1 MKTQTTPTGSRFSS
15 FLKHAETA
23 IEFLQRED
31 VQASLKKI
39 PGIIKGLRTQPQV
52 ADIVTY
58 TEVVEYFI
66 KSRPNSDQIVKG
78 ALMTEEHSSGK
89 RLTFLFLDANNEPVL
104 HNGKSPY
111 GKTVITNAIDEA
123 LVDFSEGRSVIV
135 FE

>member
-1 MKTQTTPTGSRFSS
+1 MTTGNRLFSYLKRAEAVID
-15 FLKHAETA
+15 FLG
-23 IEFLQRED
+23 RED

-39 PGIIKGLRTQPQV
+39 PGILQGFRTQPQA
-52 ADIVTY
+52 ADLVTY
-58 TEVVEYFI
+58 NEVVEYFV
-66 KSRPNSDQIVKG
+66 KSRTCNEQIVKG
-78 ALMTEEHSSGK
+78 ALMMEENSPGK
-89 RLTFLFLDANNEPVL
+89 KLTFLFLDANNEPVL